1 MAGVQPCT
9 EEGREA
15 MKPVRAF
22 VRVGR
27 CWVNAASSE
36 TQRSVDA
43 RAKIDGSSWTSAA
56 LSRID
61 RGSKTQLPLFG
72 RSQATSTFDDVG
84 NEV

>member
-1 MAGVQPCT
+1 MAGGQPCT

-15 MKPVRAF
+15 IKPVRVF

-27 CWVNAASSE
+27 CWVNAASS
-36 TQRSVDA
+36 RSVEA
-43 RAKIDGSSWTSAA
+43 RAKIDGSPWTSAA

-61 RGSKTQLPLFG
+61 RGSKTQLPLFD
-72 RSQATSTFDDVG
+72 RYQATSTFDDVG